1 MIHAHP
7 DRASSDSKK
16 WQKYAGRDVIPMW
29 IADADFVVDPAITQA
44 LHARVDHGVF
54 GYGGKTEALQEAI
67 VAHCARLY
75 GWAIEKDWIVLL
87 PGVVPGLNFSRA
99 LSVLRGKRA
108 GIVSMP
114 NYPHLHNQP
123 AMIPFSHHKVDCQFA
138 DGRWTPDFA
147 GLDQAVDAD
156 TGLLL
161 LCHPHNP
168 IGRVHTAEELAA
180 YHHVAKKHDLLV
192 CSDEIHCDLIINGS
206 RHQPFAA
213 LNDDALM
220 RTITLMAP
228 SKTWNIAGLCCAF
241 AIIANA
247 DLRADFARVTVG
259 MSDVNI
265 LGVTAALAA
274 MTQSEAWR
282 EALLAY
288 LRANA
293 EMAHARINALPPL
306 SMTPVEGTYLAWIDA
321 RALPVDNAQRFF
333 EEHGVGLNDG
343 ADYGW
348 PGFVRLNLAC
358 DKDLLDKA
366 LSRMAAAVATLSA
379 GG

>member
-1 MIHAHP
+1 
-7 DRASSDSKK
+7 
-16 WQKYAGRDVIPMW
+16 
-29 IADADFVVDPAITQA
+29 
-44 LHARVDHGVF
+44 
-54 GYGGKTEALQEAI
+54 
-67 VAHCARLY
+67 
-75 GWAIEKDWIVLL
+75 
-87 PGVVPGLNFSRA
+87 
-99 LSVLRGKRA
+99 
-108 GIVSMP
+108 
-114 NYPHLHNQP
+114 
-123 AMIPFSHHKVDCQFA
+123 
-138 DGRWTPDFA
+138 
-147 GLDQAVDAD
+147 
-156 TGLLL
+156 
-161 LCHPHNP
+161 
-168 IGRVHTAEELAA
+168 
-180 YHHVAKKHDLLV
+180 
-192 CSDEIHCDLIINGS
+192 
-206 RHQPFAA
+206 
-213 LNDDALM
+213 
-220 RTITLMAP
+220 
-228 SKTWNIAGLCCAF
+228 
-241 AIIANA
+241 
-247 DLRADFARVTVG
+247 

-306 SMTPVEGTYLAWIDA
+306 TMTPVEGTYLAWIDA

-333 EEHGVGLNDG
+333 EEHGVGMNDG